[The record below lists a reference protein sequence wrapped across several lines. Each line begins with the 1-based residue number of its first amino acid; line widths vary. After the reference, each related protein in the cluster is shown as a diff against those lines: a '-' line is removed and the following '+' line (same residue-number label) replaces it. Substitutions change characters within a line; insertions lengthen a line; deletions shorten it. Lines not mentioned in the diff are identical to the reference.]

1 MNNLVREKLSEIIA
15 GHGRSLAADP
25 QRCEALLRDY
35 CPQYKREINV
45 LVEAL
50 KERVVADLMNS
61 SPDTPGLVLRAK
73 LTRRLQDELGFSEEA
88 SKWAVDSWATAL
100 GVAPVDESAES
111 NAEQV
116 APNRAKQ
123 PATIHHA
130 AHVAD
135 PDDPFSQGRAA
146 SPPSSQPEEILRQAL
161 RIVFADDHAT
171 EYEKAD
177 LQTIRQRLGVP
188 VDVASRIFA
197 EVKKE
202 RQQANQ
208 KVPVAAASA
217 PMLVV
222 SQKGGAQYSSIN
234 QAIRSAG
241 PGARISVRPGVYRES
256 LIVDKP
262 IQIMGDGPTEQIIVE
277 SQDSPCLILRAREGE
292 VRGLSLHCYVEDDR
306 ADCPAIDIGYG
317 QMLLEG
323 CDVVSNSSV
332 CISIHGPGAAPTIRQ
347 CRIHDGS
354 NYGVWLWDNAAGLV
368 EECEIVGMSGAGIMI
383 SGDTMEE
390 ARQMAESILADMPD
404 KPSAVDDPLSESTG
418 NTQPA
423 GLTSARPIAR
433 RCTIH
438 GGQDHGVWVHYKGR
452 GAIEHCRIFDNAM
465 AGVWVDQK
473 SESAIRHCGINR
485 NGWEAIRVTGSSS
498 AIVEDCDLSENT
510 NGAWAVEQGCQV
522 RQSSNKD

>member
-15 GHGRSLAADP
+15 KHGQSLAENP

-50 KERVVADLMNS
+50 KERVASDLMNS
-61 SPDTPGLVLRAK
+61 SLAMPGLVLRAK
-73 LTRRLQDELGFSEEA
+73 LTKRLQDELGLSEEA
-88 SKWAVDSWATAL
+88 SKWAVDSWAMAL
-100 GVAPVDESAES
+100 GVASVDESEEGS
-111 NAEQV
+111 PKQF

-123 PATIHHA
+123 SATIHNA
-130 AHVAD
+130 ASPAD

-146 SPPSSQPEEILRQAL
+146 PPLSLEPEEILRQAL

-171 EYEKAD
+171 DYEKAD
-177 LQTIRQRLGVP
+177 LQTIRQRLGIP

-197 EVKKE
+197 EIKKE

-208 KVPVAAASA
+208 KVPLMTSA
-217 PMLVV
+217 VPTLVV
-222 SQKGGAQYSSIN
+222 SQKRGAHYNSIN
-234 QAIRSAG
+234 QAIRSAQ
-241 PGARISVRPGVYRES
+241 PGARISVQPGVYRES

-262 IQIMGDGPTEQIIVE
+262 IQIMGDGPVEKIIIE
-277 SQDSPCLILRAREGE
+277 SQDSPCLIIRAREGE
-292 VRGLSLHCYVEDDR
+292 VRGLSLHCYVEENH
-306 ADCPAIDIGYG
+306 ANYPAIDIGYG
-317 QMLLEG
+317 QMLLQE

-332 CISIHGPGAAPTIRQ
+332 CISIHGPDVAPTIRQ

-354 NYGVWLWDNAAGLV
+354 NYGIWLWDNAAGLV
-368 EECEIVGMSGAGIMI
+368 EECEMVGMSGAGIMI

-390 ARQMAESILADMPD
+390 ARQMAKSILAN
-404 KPSAVDDPLSESTG
+404 KPSAIGEPLNKGTG
-418 NTQPA
+418 NTR
-423 GLTSARPIAR
+423 LTSVRPIVR

-438 GGQDHGVWVHYKGR
+438 GGQDHGVWVHYKGQ
-452 GAIEHCRIFDNAM
+452 GTIEHCRIFDNAM

-473 SESAIRHCGINR
+473 SESAIRHCRINR
-485 NGWEAIRVTGSSS
+485 NGWEAIRLTSSSS
-498 AIVEDCDLSENT
+498 AIVEDCDLSENS
-510 NGAWAVEQGCQV
+510 NGAWAVEQGCQL

>member
-15 GHGRSLAADP
+15 RHGRSLAENP

-50 KERVVADLMNS
+50 KERVGTDLMNS
-61 SPDTPGLVLRAK
+61 SPAMPGLVLRAK
-73 LTRRLQDELGFSEEA
+73 LTSRLQDELGLSEEA
-88 SKWAVDSWATAL
+88 SKWAVDSWAIVL
-100 GVAPVDESAES
+100 DVASVDESKEGS
-111 NAEQV
+111 HEPL

-123 PATIHHA
+123 SATIHNA
-130 AHVAD
+130 TSPAD
-135 PDDPFSQGRAA
+135 PDDPFSQGRTV
-146 SPPSSQPEEILRQAL
+146 PPLSSQPEEVLRQAL

-177 LQTIRQRLGVP
+177 LQTIRQRLGIP

-197 EVKKE
+197 EIKKE
-202 RQQANQ
+202 KQQANQ
-208 KVPVAAASA
+208 KAPLVTSA
-217 PMLVV
+217 VPMLVV
-222 SQKGGAQYSSIN
+222 SQKRGAQYSSIN
-234 QAIRSAG
+234 QAIKSAE
-241 PGARISVRPGVYRES
+241 PGARISVQPGVYRES

-262 IQIMGDGPTEQIIVE
+262 IQIIGDGPVEQIIIE
-277 SQDSPCLILRAREGE
+277 SQDSPCLITRAREGE
-292 VRGLSLHCYVEDDR
+292 VRGLSLHCYVEDNH
-306 ADCPAIDIGYG
+306 ANYPAIDIGYG
-317 QMLLEG
+317 QMLIEG

-332 CISIHGPGAAPTIRQ
+332 CISIHGPNVAPTIRQ

-354 NYGVWLWDNAAGLV
+354 NYGVWLWDNAAGLI
-368 EECEIVGMSGAGIMI
+368 EECEIAGMSGAGIMI

-390 ARQMAESILADMPD
+390 ARQMAKSILAN
-404 KPSAVDDPLSESTG
+404 KPSAIDERLGTG

-423 GLTSARPIAR
+423 GLTGVRPIVR

-438 GGQDHGVWVHYKGR
+438 GGQDHGVWVHYKGQ
-452 GAIEHCRIFDNAM
+452 GTIEHCRIFDNAM

-473 SESAIRHCGINR
+473 SESAIRHCRINR
-485 NGWEAIRVTGSSS
+485 NGWEGIRLTSSSS
-498 AIVEDCDLSENT
+498 AIVEDCDLTGNG